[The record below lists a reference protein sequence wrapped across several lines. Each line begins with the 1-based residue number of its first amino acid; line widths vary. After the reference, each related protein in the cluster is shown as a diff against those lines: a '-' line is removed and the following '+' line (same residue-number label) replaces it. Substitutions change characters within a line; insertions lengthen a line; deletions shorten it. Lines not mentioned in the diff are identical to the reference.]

1 MSQSKEELNFVK
13 VLRDE
18 AATKDEAIIGIKFDQ
33 DKLNWSLMPW
43 AQLEETVKVLMFGA
57 DKYSADNWKKVD
69 RERYENALMRH
80 AIAYVSGEKNDPDSG
95 MNHLSHIMCNALF
108 LKWNDDKK

>member
-1 MSQSKEELNFVK
+1 MSQNREEHALDS
-13 VLRDE
+13 LE
-18 AATKDEAIIGIKFDQ
+18 GIKFDQ
-33 DKLNWSLMPW
+33 DKLDWRLLPW
-43 AQLEETVKVLMFGA
+43 AQLEETVKVLMHGA
-57 DKYSADNWKKVD
+57 EKYAIDNWKKVS

-80 AIAYVSGEKNDPDSG
+80 AVSYMSGEKIDPESG